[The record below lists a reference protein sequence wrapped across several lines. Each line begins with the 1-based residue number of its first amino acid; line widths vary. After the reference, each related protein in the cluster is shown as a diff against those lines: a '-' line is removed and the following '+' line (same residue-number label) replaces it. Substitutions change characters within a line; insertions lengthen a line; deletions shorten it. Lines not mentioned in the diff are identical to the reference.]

1 MPKTK
6 EPLKALLSLLTTEQ
20 GANLKLIK
28 EKLIQLG
35 PEVVGQLRH
44 LHATVHAVPGAH
56 GDPETH
62 DEPQQTAMAERLGDV
77 IEEIDGRHLLRAWQ
91 NWLEQPDLEEGCLLL
106 SRFAYPELES
116 EVYQGLLDAM
126 AEELRAV
133 VKHERWPDGV
143 IRVINHHLFTEKGF
157 HGNTV
162 HYYDPDNSYL
172 NRVLDRRVGIPITLS
187 ALYLLLTRRLDLPIV
202 GVGMPSHFLV
212 QCEVPGHDLFIDPF
226 NGGQLL
232 TKAECATFLIN
243 SGYGFKEQYLQPV
256 TDQEMLVRMMRNL
269 IYIYGERQESR
280 KVRWLNRFVEVIQID
295 RSSASL
301 GETSG
306 DTPGD
311 TPRDTDDGGGP
322 SALRQPPTS
331 E

>member
-6 EPLKALLSLLTTEQ
+6 EPLKALLSLLATEQ
-20 GANLKLIK
+20 GANLKIVK
-28 EKLIQLG
+28 EKLVQLG

-44 LHATVHAVPGAH
+44 L
-56 GDPETH
+56 
-62 DEPQQTAMAERLGDV
+62 QTASLTGTDDSANAVMNERLGDV
-77 IEEIDGRHLLRAWQ
+77 IEEIDGRHLLLAWQ
-91 NWLEQPDLEEGCLLL
+91 HWLGQPDLEEGCLLL

-126 AEELRAV
+126 AEELRSV
-133 VKHERWPDGV
+133 VKHERWPDGI
-143 IRVINHHLFTEKGF
+143 IRVLNHYLFTEKGF

-187 ALYLLLTRRLDLPIV
+187 ALYLLLARRLDLPIV

-226 NGGQLL
+226 NSGQLL

-243 SGYGFKEQYLQPV
+243 SGYGFKEQYLQPA

-280 KVRWLNRFVEVIQID
+280 KVNWLNRFVDVIQVD
-295 RSSASL
+295 QPGSSPDGASH
-301 GETSG
+301 E
-306 DTPGD
+306 
-311 TPRDTDDGGGP
+311 TDDGGGP
-322 SALRQPPTS
+322 AALRRPPS
-331 E
+331 SD

>member
-6 EPLKALLSLLTTEQ
+6 EPLKALLSLLATEQ
-20 GANLKLIK
+20 GVNLKIIK
-28 EKLIQLG
+28 EKLVQLG

-44 LHATVHAVPGAH
+44 FQTAAHAVNDDSERAV
-56 GDPETH
+56 
-62 DEPQQTAMAERLGDV
+62 MAERLGDV
-77 IEEIDGRHLLRAWQ
+77 IEEIDGRHLLRAWRY
-91 NWLEQPDLEEGCLLL
+91 WLEQPDLEEGCLLL
-106 SRFAYPELES
+106 SRFAYPEMEC

-143 IRVINHHLFTEKGF
+143 IRVLNHYLFTEKGF

-187 ALYLLLTRRLDLPIV
+187 ALYLLLARRLDLPIV
-202 GVGMPSHFLV
+202 GIGMPSHFLV
-212 QCEVPGHDLFIDPF
+212 RCEVPGHDLFIDPF

-243 SGYGFKEQYLQPV
+243 SGYGFKEQYLQPAM
-256 TDQEMLVRMMRNL
+256 DQEMLVRMMRNL

-280 KVRWLNRFVEVIQID
+280 KVHWLNRFVEVIQID
-295 RSSASL
+295 RPSSASDAAP
-301 GETSG
+301 GEAPG

-311 TPRDTDDGGGP
+311 TDDSGGP
-322 SALRQPPTS
+322 ATLRRPPS
-331 E
+331 SD

>member
-1 MPKTK
+1 MARQDSPMPKTK
-6 EPLKALLSLLTTEQ
+6 EPLKALLSLLATEQ
-20 GANLKLIK
+20 GANLKIVK
-28 EKLIQLG
+28 EKLVQLG

-44 LHATVHAVPGAH
+44 LQTAALTGSDDSAHAV
-56 GDPETH
+56 
-62 DEPQQTAMAERLGDV
+62 MNERLSDV
-77 IEEIDGRHLLRAWQ
+77 IEEIDGRHLLLAWQ
-91 NWLEQPDLEEGCLLL
+91 HWLGQPDLEEGCLLL
-106 SRFAYPELES
+106 SRFAYPQLES

-126 AEELRAV
+126 AEELRSV
-133 VKHERWPDGV
+133 VKHERWPDGI
-143 IRVINHHLFTEKGF
+143 IRVLNHYLFTEKGF

-187 ALYLLLTRRLDLPIV
+187 ALYLLLARRLDLPIV

-243 SGYGFKEQYLQPV
+243 SGYGFKEQYLQPA

-280 KVRWLNRFVEVIQID
+280 KVNWLNRFVDVIQID
-295 RSSASL
+295 RPGSSPDAASH
-301 GETSG
+301 E
-306 DTPGD
+306 
-311 TPRDTDDGGGP
+311 TDDGGGP
-322 SALRQPPTS
+322 AALRRPPS
-331 E
+331 SD

>member
-1 MPKTK
+1 MPPKTK

-28 EKLIQLG
+28 EKLVQLG
-35 PEVVGQLRH
+35 PEVVGQLRQ
-44 LHATVHAVPGAH
+44 LHATAHAVQAAN
-56 GDPETH
+56 
-62 DEPQQTAMAERLGDV
+62 DEPERTVMAERLADV
-77 IEEIDGRHLLRAWQ
+77 IEEIDGRHLLQAWES
-91 NWLEQPDLEEGCLLL
+91 WLEQPDLEEGCLLL

-116 EVYQGLLDAM
+116 DVYQGLLDAM
-126 AEELRAV
+126 AEELRSV

-143 IRVINHHLFTEKGF
+143 IRVINHYLFTEKGF

-187 ALYLLLTRRLDLPIV
+187 AVYLLLIRRLDLSIV
-202 GVGMPSHFLV
+202 GIGMPSHFLV

-243 SGYGFKEQYLQPV
+243 SGYGFKEQYLQPA

-280 KVRWLNRFVEVIQID
+280 KVRWLNRFVEVIHTD
-295 RSSASL
+295 RPGVIS
-301 GETSG
+301 GET
-306 DTPGD
+306 PGEM
-311 TPRDTDDGGGP
+311 DDGGGP
-322 SALRQPPTS
+322 AALRQPPTS

>member
-6 EPLKALLSLLTTEQ
+6 EPLKALLSLLATEQ
-20 GANLKLIK
+20 GANLRIIK
-28 EKLIQLG
+28 EKLVQLG

-44 LHATVHAVPGAH
+44 LHETPQAVPGAAD
-56 GDPETH
+56 GPER
-62 DEPQQTAMAERLGDV
+62 TAMVERLGDV
-77 IEEIDGRHLLRAWQ
+77 IEEIDGRRLLQAWQ
-91 NWLEQPDLEEGCLLL
+91 AWLDQPDLEEGCLLL

-143 IRVINHHLFTEKGF
+143 VRVINHYLFTEKGF

-187 ALYLLLTRRLDLPIV
+187 ALYLLLARRLDLSIV
-202 GVGMPSHFLV
+202 GIGMPSHFLV
-212 QCEVPGHDLFIDPF
+212 QCDVPGHDLFIDPF

-243 SGYGFKEQYLQPV
+243 SGYGFKEQYLQPA

-280 KVRWLNRFVEVIQID
+280 KVSWLNRFVEVIHAD
-295 RSSASL
+295 RHGTAP
-301 GETSG
+301 GE
-306 DTPGD
+306 
-311 TPRDTDDGGGP
+311 TDDGGGP
-322 SALRQPPTS
+322 AALRRPHS
-331 E
+331 SD

>member
-6 EPLKALLSLLTTEQ
+6 EPLKALLSLLATEQ
-20 GANLKLIK
+20 GANLKIVK
-28 EKLIQLG
+28 EKLVQLG

-44 LHATVHAVPGAH
+44 LHTAVHAVDNELERAV
-56 GDPETH
+56 
-62 DEPQQTAMAERLGDV
+62 MVERLGDV
-77 IEEIDGRHLLRAWQ
+77 IEEIDGRQLLRAWEC
-91 NWLEQPDLEEGCLLL
+91 WLEQADLEEGCLVL

-143 IRVINHHLFTEKGF
+143 IRVLNHYLFTEKGF

-187 ALYLLLTRRLDLPIV
+187 ALYLLVARRLDLPIV
-202 GVGMPSHFLV
+202 GIGMPSHFLV
-212 QCEVPGHDLFIDPF
+212 QCEVPGHDLYIDPF

-243 SGYGFKEQYLQPV
+243 SGYGFKEQYLQPA

-280 KVRWLNRFVEVIQID
+280 KVRWLNRFVEVIHTDHPGAEPGIA
-295 RSSASL
+295 SSEL
-301 GETSG
+301 
-306 DTPGD
+306 PGD
-311 TPRDTDDGGGP
+311 TPSNTDDSDGP
-322 SALRQPPTS
+322 ATLRHPPS
-331 E
+331 SD

>member
-6 EPLKALLSLLTTEQ
+6 EPLKALLSLLATEQ
-20 GANLKLIK
+20 GANLKIVK
-28 EKLIQLG
+28 EKLVQLG
-35 PEVVGQLRH
+35 SEVIGQLRH
-44 LHATVHAVPGAH
+44 LQTAAH
-56 GDPETH
+56 PVA
-62 DEPQQTAMAERLGDV
+62 DEPERAMMAERLGDI
-77 IEEIDGRHLLRAWQ
+77 IEEIDGRHLLRAWER
-91 NWLEQPDLEEGCLLL
+91 WLEQPDLEEGCLLL
-106 SRFAYPELES
+106 SRFAYPEMES

-126 AEELRAV
+126 AEELRVV

-143 IRVINHHLFTEKGF
+143 IRVLNHYLFTEKGF

-172 NRVLDRRVGIPITLS
+172 TRVLDRRVGIPITLS
-187 ALYLLLTRRLDLPIV
+187 ALYLLLARRLDLPIV
-202 GVGMPSHFLV
+202 GIGMPSHFLV

-232 TKAECATFLIN
+232 TKAECAAFLIN
-243 SGYGFKEQYLQPV
+243 SGYGFKEQYLQPA

-280 KVRWLNRFVEVIQID
+280 KVRWLSRFVEEIHTD
-295 RSSASL
+295 RP
-301 GETSG
+301 GTDSG
-306 DTPGD
+306 AIPRE

-322 SALRQPPTS
+322 TTLRRPPS
-331 E
+331 SD

>member
-6 EPLKALLSLLTTEQ
+6 EPLKALLSLLATEQ
-20 GANLKLIK
+20 GANLRIIK
-28 EKLIQLG
+28 EKLVQLG

-44 LHATVHAVPGAH
+44 IHATAHAVSGTPG
-56 GDPETH
+56 GSER
-62 DEPQQTAMAERLGDV
+62 TATAERLADV
-77 IEEIDGRHLLRAWQ
+77 IEEIDGRRLLRAWE
-91 NWLEQPDLEEGCLLL
+91 NWLDQPDLEEGCLLL

-143 IRVINHHLFTEKGF
+143 IRVINHYLFTEKGF

-162 HYYDPDNSYL
+162 HYYDPDNSFL

-187 ALYLLLTRRLDLPIV
+187 ALYLLLARRLDLPIV
-202 GVGMPSHFLV
+202 GIGMPSHFLV
-212 QCEVPGHDLFIDPF
+212 QCDVPGHDLFIDPF

-243 SGYGFKEQYLQPV
+243 SGYGFKEQYLQPA

-280 KVRWLNRFVEVIQID
+280 KVCWLNRFVEVIHLDQ
-295 RSSASL
+295 SGSAPGAAS
-301 GETSG
+301 GET
-306 DTPGD
+306 PG
-311 TPRDTDDGGGP
+311 DTDDGGGP
-322 SALRQPPTS
+322 AKLRRPHS
-331 E
+331 SD

>member
-20 GANLKLIK
+20 GANLKIVR
-28 EKLIQLG
+28 EKLVQLG

-44 LHATVHAVPGAH
+44 LQTAHHAVA
-56 GDPETH
+56 DDSER
-62 DEPQQTAMAERLGDV
+62 AVLAERLGDV
-77 IEEIDGRHLLRAWQ
+77 IEEIDGRHLLRAWVR
-91 NWLEQPDLEEGCLLL
+91 WLEQPDLEEGCLLL
-106 SRFAYPELES
+106 SRFAYPEMES

-126 AEELRAV
+126 AEELRSV

-143 IRVINHHLFTEKGF
+143 IRVLNHYLFTEKGF

-187 ALYLLLTRRLDLPIV
+187 ALYLLLARRLDLPIV
-202 GVGMPSHFLV
+202 GIGMPSHFLV

-243 SGYGFKEQYLQPV
+243 SGYGFKEQYLQAV

-280 KVRWLNRFVEVIQID
+280 KVRWLSRFVEGIPTD
-295 RSSASL
+295 RPGTDHGASPS
-301 GETSG
+301 E
-306 DTPGD
+306 
-311 TPRDTDDGGGP
+311 TDDGGGP
-322 SALRQPPTS
+322 STLRRPPS
-331 E
+331 SD

>member
-6 EPLKALLSLLTTEQ
+6 EPLKALLSLLYTEQ
-20 GANLKLIK
+20 GANLRIIK

-44 LHATVHAVPGAH
+44 LHATAHAAQADHGA
-56 GDPETH
+56 D
-62 DEPQQTAMAERLGDV
+62 DEPERTMMAERLGDV

-106 SRFAYPELES
+106 SRIAYPELES

-126 AEELRAV
+126 AEELRNV

-143 IRVINHHLFTEKGF
+143 IRVINQYLFTDKGF

-187 ALYLLLTRRLDLPIV
+187 AVYLLLTRRLDLPIV
-202 GVGMPSHFLV
+202 GIGMPSHFLV
-212 QCEVPGHDLFIDPF
+212 QCEATGHDLFIDPF

-232 TKAECATFLIN
+232 TKAECSTFLIN
-243 SGYGFKEQYLQPV
+243 SGYGFKEQYLQPA

-280 KVRWLNRFVEVIQID
+280 KVRWLNRFVEIIHTD
-295 RSSASL
+295 RTGANS
-301 GETSG
+301 GET
-306 DTPGD
+306 PN
-311 TPRDTDDGGGP
+311 DTDDGGGP
-322 SALRQPPTS
+322 ATLRQPPTS
-331 E
+331 G

>member
-6 EPLKALLSLLTTEQ
+6 EPLKALLSLLATEQ
-20 GANLKLIK
+20 GANLKIVK
-28 EKLIQLG
+28 EKLVQLG

-44 LHATVHAVPGAH
+44 LHTAVHAIDNESERAV
-56 GDPETH
+56 
-62 DEPQQTAMAERLGDV
+62 MVERLGDV
-77 IEEIDGRHLLRAWQ
+77 IEEIDGRKLLQAWEC
-91 NWLEQPDLEEGCLLL
+91 WLEQTDLEEGCLVL

-143 IRVINHHLFTEKGF
+143 IRVLNHYLFTEKGF

-187 ALYLLLTRRLDLPIV
+187 ALYLLVARRLDLPLV
-202 GVGMPSHFLV
+202 GIGMPSHFLV
-212 QCEVPGHDLFIDPF
+212 QCEVPGHNLFIDPF

-243 SGYGFKEQYLQPV
+243 SGYGFKEQYLQPA

-280 KVRWLNRFVEVIQID
+280 KVRWLNRFVEVIHPD
-295 RSSASL
+295 RQGIEPGAIP
-301 GETSG
+301 GESPG
-306 DTPGD
+306 DAPGDPPSDTPS
-311 TPRDTDDGGGP
+311 DTDDSNGP
-322 SALRQPPTS
+322 ATLRHPPS
-331 E
+331 SD

>member
-1 MPKTK
+1 
-6 EPLKALLSLLTTEQ
+6 
-20 GANLKLIK
+20 
-28 EKLIQLG
+28 
-35 PEVVGQLRH
+35 
-44 LHATVHAVPGAH
+44 
-56 GDPETH
+56 
-62 DEPQQTAMAERLGDV
+62 MAERLGDV
-77 IEEIDGRHLLRAWQ
+77 IEEIDGCRLLHAWQ

-106 SRFAYPELES
+106 SRFAHPELES
-116 EVYQGLLDAM
+116 EGYQGLLDAM

-143 IRVINHHLFTEKGF
+143 IRVINHYLFTEKGF

-187 ALYLLLTRRLDLPIV
+187 ALYLLLARRLDLPIV
-202 GVGMPSHFLV
+202 GIGMPSHFLV

-243 SGYGFKEQYLQPV
+243 SGYGFKEQYLQPA
-256 TDQEMLVRMMRNL
+256 TDQEMLVRMIRNL

-280 KVRWLNRFVEVIQID
+280 KVRWLNRFVEIIQID
-295 RSSASL
+295 RPGAAS
-301 GETSG
+301 EAVPSE
-306 DTPGD
+306 
-311 TPRDTDDGGGP
+311 TDDGGGP
-322 SALRQPPTS
+322 ATFRRPPVS